1 MTNQI
6 DRDAYTKSDGVKV
19 PIDYVRGTNAIPI
32 VIHFRDFEIPSGA
45 TAQVFVHK
53 PSGMAVY
60 NSATISGND
69 VTVDVTTQMFAEVG
83 YNKMQIQISQEEK
96 DLVSFVQPVNVQ
108 ENYTDGEAD
117 ESQNE
122 SNFFDEYIGKINEA
136 IDDAETATEG
146 ANTAAQSANE
156 AAGAANE
163 AATAATTAAGTANT
177 AAQSANEAA
186 AAANEAAGEA
196 TTAAGTANT
205 AAQSANAA
213 TQSANAATAAA
224 NEAAGEATTAAGTAN
239 TAAQS
244 ANAATQSANAATAA
258 ANEAAGEATTAA
270 GTANKAAQSA
280 NTATNAAS
288 QAAQSANSA
297 ATAANQAAQ
306 EIEEKAEN
314 GDFSAT
320 VAIGNVTTGQPGSK
334 ATVKNTGTAQNAV
347 FDFSIPKGETGEVE
361 NIDTVQVAFT
371 QAASRQNI
379 ASGET
384 FATLFGK
391 IAKWFADIRTA
402 AFQGVSNALTQTSAG
417 YVLDARQGKALND
430 AKLDKKAVANNL
442 TTTAAGYA
450 LDARQGKA
458 LNDAKLNKT
467 SVVNNLTATAAGYA
481 LDARQGKTLNDKI
494 AQTNADLAAVSYS
507 LTRGILGGLASRKY
521 YLKMYDDGTFE
532 LVGNLH
538 ASKVRLQYSQSAD
551 VYFTILTTP
560 LPAEL
565 TVDLD
570 EVYAFSGS
578 VESAGIYH
586 LTLNGLSEN
595 SMNVYLSANAY
606 SSEIALI
613 ESGFTLKGFWK

>member
-146 ANTAAQSANE
+146 ANTAAQSANA

-163 AATAATTAAGTANT
+163 AATAATTAAGTANK
-177 AAQSANEAA
+177 
-186 AAANEAAGEA
+186 
-196 TTAAGTANT
+196 

-213 TQSANAATAAA
+213 
-224 NEAAGEATTAAGTAN
+224 AGTAN
-239 TAAQS
+239 RAAQS
-244 ANAATQSANAATAA
+244 ANAA
-258 ANEAAGEATTAA
+258 
-270 GTANKAAQSA
+270 
-280 NTATNAAS
+280 
-288 QAAQSANSA
+288 
-297 ATAANQAAQ
+297 ATAANQTAQ
-306 EIEEKAEN
+306 DIEEKAEN

-320 VAIGNVTTGQPGSK
+320 VAIGNVTTGQPGSQ
-334 ATVKNTGTAQNAV
+334 ASIKNTGTAKDAV
-347 FDFSIPKGETGEVE
+347 LDFSIPQGQQGTKGDTGPQGPKGDTGPQGPKGDTGPQGPKGDTGEVE
-361 NIDTVQVAFT
+361 NIDTVRVDFA

-391 IAKWFADIRTA
+391 IAKWFADIGTA

-417 YVLDARQGKALND
+417 YV
-430 AKLDKKAVANNL
+430 
-442 TTTAAGYA
+442 

-481 LDARQGKTLNDKI
+481 LDARQGKALNDKI

-521 YLKMYDDGTFE
+521 CLKKYDDGTFE

-538 ASKVRLQYSQSAD
+538 ASKVRLQYSQSAG
-551 VYFTILTTP
+551 VYFTTLTTP

-570 EVYAFSGS
+570 EVYEFSGS

>member
-146 ANTAAQSANE
+146 ANTAAQSANA

-163 AATAATTAAGTANT
+163 AATAATTAAGTAN
-177 AAQSANEAA
+177 
-186 AAANEAAGEA
+186 
-196 TTAAGTANT
+196 
-205 AAQSANAA
+205 
-213 TQSANAATAAA
+213 
-224 NEAAGEATTAAGTAN
+224 
-239 TAAQS
+239 
-244 ANAATQSANAATAA
+244 
-258 ANEAAGEATTAA
+258 
-270 GTANKAAQSA
+270 KAAQSA
-280 NTATNAAS
+280 NTAAGTAN
-288 QAAQSANSA
+288 QAAQSANAA

-320 VAIGNVTTGQPGSK
+320 VDIGNVTTGQPGSK
-334 ATVKNTGTAQNAV
+334 ASVKNTGTAKDAV
-347 FDFSIPKGETGEVE
+347 LDFSIPQGQQGPKGDTGPQGPKGDTGPQGPKGDTGPQGPKGDTGPQGPKGDTGEVE
-361 NIDTVQVAFT
+361 NIDTVQVDFA

-391 IAKWFADIRTA
+391 IAKWFADIGTA

-430 AKLDKKAVANNL
+430 KKLDKTAVANNL

-481 LDARQGKTLNDKI
+481 LDARQGKALNDKI
-494 AQTNADLAAVSYS
+494 AQTNADLANKVSGFEELSVVTNPY
-507 LTRGILGGLASRKY
+507 TPTEDAILRVTFSPSSSSTVATVYVLQNGTGWLYGVSIGGANFMQYFPAKAGKKYEAKASQPGTIGLALIP
-521 YLKMYDDGTFE
+521 LKKD
-532 LVGNLH
+532 
-538 ASKVRLQYSQSAD
+538 
-551 VYFTILTTP
+551 
-560 LPAEL
+560 
-565 TVDLD
+565 
-570 EVYAFSGS
+570 
-578 VESAGIYH
+578 
-586 LTLNGLSEN
+586 
-595 SMNVYLSANAY
+595 
-606 SSEIALI
+606 
-613 ESGFTLKGFWK
+613 

>member
-1 MTNQI
+1 MPNQI
-6 DRDAYTKSDGVKV
+6 ERDVYVLEDGIEN
-19 PIDYVRGTNAIPI
+19 PISYVRATNAIPI
-32 VIHFRDFEIPSGA
+32 VFHFRDYEIPDGA
-45 TAQVFVHK
+45 TAQVFVNK
-53 PSGMAVY
+53 PSGLAVY
-60 NSATISGND
+60 NSATISGNS
-69 VTVDVTTQMFAEVG
+69 VIVDTTMQMFAEVG
-83 YNKMQIQISQEEK
+83 YNKMQIQISQEGK

-146 ANTAAQSANE
+146 ANTAAQSANA

-163 AATAATTAAGTANT
+163 AA
-177 AAQSANEAA
+177 
-186 AAANEAAGEA
+186 
-196 TTAAGTANT
+196 
-205 AAQSANAA
+205 NA
-213 TQSANAATAAA
+213 
-224 NEAAGEATTAAGTAN
+224 
-239 TAAQS
+239 
-244 ANAATQSANAATAA
+244 
-258 ANEAAGEATTAA
+258 ATTAA

-347 FDFSIPKGETGEVE
+347 FDFSIPQGETGEVE

-371 QAASRQNI
+371 QAASRKNI

-391 IAKWFADIRTA
+391 IAKWFADLGTA

-430 AKLDKKAVANNL
+430 AKLDKTAVANNL
-442 TTTAAGYA
+442 TTTAKGYA

-481 LDARQGKTLNDKI
+481 LDARQGKALNDKI
-494 AQTNADLAAVSYS
+494 TALQSSLSPKTLASINNPTVNSTISFTTSAPLLMIDFSNGSTCESMIIMSGESSVSYMMS
-507 LTRGILGGLASRKY
+507 LVWSPATLSRVVFRR
-521 YLKMYDDGTFE
+521 T
-532 LVGNLH
+532 
-538 ASKVRLQYSQSAD
+538 
-551 VYFTILTTP
+551 
-560 LPAEL
+560 
-565 TVDLD
+565 
-570 EVYAFSGS
+570 
-578 VESAGIYH
+578 SAGIQI
-586 LTLNGLSEN
+586 LA
-595 SMNVYLSANAY
+595 VYSCGDWAY
-606 SSEIALI
+606 AAHSIVVKSI
-613 ESGFTLKGFWK
+613 G

>member
-60 NSATISGND
+60 NSATISGNA

-163 AATAATTAAGTANT
+163 AA
-177 AAQSANEAA
+177 
-186 AAANEAAGEA
+186 
-196 TTAAGTANT
+196 
-205 AAQSANAA
+205 
-213 TQSANAATAAA
+213 
-224 NEAAGEATTAAGTAN
+224 
-239 TAAQS
+239 
-244 ANAATQSANAATAA
+244 
-258 ANEAAGEATTAA
+258 GEATTAA

-280 NTATNAAS
+280 NAAAGTANR
-288 QAAQSANSA
+288 AAQSANAA
-297 ATAANQAAQ
+297 ATAANQTAQ
-306 EIEEKAEN
+306 DIEEKAEN

-320 VAIGNVTTGQPGSK
+320 VAIGNVTTGQPGSQ
-334 ATVKNTGTAQNAV
+334 ASIKNTGTAKDAV
-347 FDFSIPKGETGEVE
+347 LDFSIPQGQQGPKGDTGPQGPKGDTGPQGPKGDTGPQGPKGDTGPQGPKGDTGPQGPKGDTGEVE
-361 NIDTVQVAFT
+361 NIDTVRVDFA

-379 ASGET
+379 ASGEA

-391 IAKWFADIRTA
+391 IAKWFADIGTA
-402 AFQGVSNALTQTSAG
+402 AFQGVSNALTQTSEG

-430 AKLDKKAVANNL
+430 KKLDKTAVANNL
-442 TTTAAGYA
+442 TTTATGYA

-481 LDARQGKTLNDKI
+481 LDARQGKALNDKI
-494 AQTNADLAAVSYS
+494 AQTNADLANKVSGFGEITAVQNPYTPQEDGFLRIHFRPSANVNTTVYATEDGS
-507 LTRGILGGLASRKY
+507 SCFYASSIA
-521 YLKMYDDGTFE
+521 GA
-532 LVGNLH
+532 NLMEYIP
-538 ASKVRLQYSQSAD
+538 AKSGKQYRAAASQSG
-551 VYFTILTTP
+551 TINF
-560 LPAEL
+560 
-565 TVDLD
+565 
-570 EVYAFSGS
+570 AF
-578 VESAGIYH
+578 IP
-586 LTLNGLSEN
+586 
-595 SMNVYLSANAY
+595 MR
-606 SSEIALI
+606 
-613 ESGFTLKGFWK
+613 KD

>member
-60 NSATISGND
+60 NSATISGNA

-146 ANTAAQSANE
+146 ANTAAQSANA

-163 AATAATTAAGTANT
+163 AATAATTAAGTAN
-177 AAQSANEAA
+177 
-186 AAANEAAGEA
+186 
-196 TTAAGTANT
+196 
-205 AAQSANAA
+205 
-213 TQSANAATAAA
+213 
-224 NEAAGEATTAAGTAN
+224 
-239 TAAQS
+239 
-244 ANAATQSANAATAA
+244 
-258 ANEAAGEATTAA
+258 
-270 GTANKAAQSA
+270 KAAQSA
-280 NTATNAAS
+280 NTAAGTAN
-288 QAAQSANSA
+288 QAAQSANAA

-320 VAIGNVTTGQPGSK
+320 VAIGNVTTGQPGSQ
-334 ATVKNTGTAQNAV
+334 ASVKNTGTKKDAV
-347 FDFSIPKGETGEVE
+347 LDFSIPQGQQGPKGDTGPQGPKGDTGPQGLKGDTGPQGPKGDTGPQGPKGDTGPQGPKGDTGPQGPKGDTGPQGPKGDTGPQGPKGDTGEVE
-361 NIDTVQVAFT
+361 NIDTVRVDFA

-391 IAKWFADIRTA
+391 IAKWFADIGTA

-430 AKLDKKAVANNL
+430 KKLDKTAVANNL
-442 TTTAAGYA
+442 TTTATGYA

-481 LDARQGKTLNDKI
+481 LDARQGKALNDKI
-494 AQTNADLAAVSYS
+494 SQTNTKLTKKVSGFEELLVVTNPY
-507 LTRGILGGLASRKY
+507 TPTEDAILRVDFSPSSSSTVATVYVLQ
-521 YLKMYDDGTFE
+521 DGKSWFYGMST
-532 LVGNLH
+532 
-538 ASKVRLQYSQSAD
+538 
-551 VYFTILTTP
+551 
-560 LPAEL
+560 
-565 TVDLD
+565 
-570 EVYAFSGS
+570 SGS
-578 VESAGIYH
+578 NLMQYFPAFAGKEYQAFASQPGTI
-586 LTLNGLSEN
+586 GLS
-595 SMNVYLSANAY
+595 
-606 SSEIALI
+606 LI
-613 ESGFTLKGFWK
+613 PLKKD

>member
-146 ANTAAQSANE
+146 ANTAAQSANA

-163 AATAATTAAGTANT
+163 AATAATTAAGTAN
-177 AAQSANEAA
+177 
-186 AAANEAAGEA
+186 
-196 TTAAGTANT
+196 
-205 AAQSANAA
+205 
-213 TQSANAATAAA
+213 
-224 NEAAGEATTAAGTAN
+224 
-239 TAAQS
+239 
-244 ANAATQSANAATAA
+244 
-258 ANEAAGEATTAA
+258 
-270 GTANKAAQSA
+270 KAAQSA
-280 NTATNAAS
+280 NTAAGTAN
-288 QAAQSANSA
+288 QAAQSANAA

-320 VAIGNVTTGQPGSK
+320 VAIGNVTTGQPGSQ
-334 ATVKNTGTAQNAV
+334 ASVKNTGTEKDAV
-347 FDFSIPKGETGEVE
+347 LDFSIPQGQQGPKGDTGPQGPKGDTGPQGPKGDTGEVE
-361 NIDTVQVAFT
+361 NIDTVQVDFS

-391 IAKWFADIRTA
+391 IAKWFADIGTA

-430 AKLDKKAVANNL
+430 AKLDKTAVANNL
-442 TTTAAGYA
+442 TTTAKGYA

-521 YLKMYDDGTFE
+521 YLKKYDDGTFE

-595 SMNVYLSANAY
+595 SMNVYLSANTY

>member
-163 AATAATTAAGTANT
+163 AATA
-177 AAQSANEAA
+177 
-186 AAANEAAGEA
+186 
-196 TTAAGTANT
+196 
-205 AAQSANAA
+205 
-213 TQSANAATAAA
+213 
-224 NEAAGEATTAAGTAN
+224 ATTAAGTAN

>member
-146 ANTAAQSANE
+146 
-156 AAGAANE
+156 
-163 AATAATTAAGTANT
+163 
-177 AAQSANEAA
+177 
-186 AAANEAAGEA
+186 
-196 TTAAGTANT
+196 
-205 AAQSANAA
+205 
-213 TQSANAATAAA
+213 
-224 NEAAGEATTAAGTAN
+224 AN

-402 AFQGVSNALTQTSAG
+402 AFRGVSNALTQTSAG

-494 AQTNADLAAVSYS
+494 AQTNADLA
-507 LTRGILGGLASRKY
+507 
-521 YLKMYDDGTFE
+521 
-532 LVGNLH
+532 N
-538 ASKVRLQYSQSAD
+538 KV
-551 VYFTILTTP
+551 
-560 LPAEL
+560 
-565 TVDLD
+565 
-570 EVYAFSGS
+570 
-578 VESAGIYH
+578 
-586 LTLNGLSEN
+586 
-595 SMNVYLSANAY
+595 
-606 SSEIALI
+606 
-613 ESGFTLKGFWK
+613 SGFEELLVVTNPYTPTEDAILRVTFSPSSSSTVATVYVLQNGTGWLYGVSIGGANFMQYFPAFAGKKYEAKASQPGTISLVLIPLKKD